1 MVLLLFTQGLT
12 EKSIFFQLMVEYTYG
27 NLPKPLFS
35 HATTTEIAEAS
46 PKRKQRGLEA
56 TEHIFLF
63 IVREIIVSISLKI
76 YFALFTCVLRYSC
89 S

>member
-1 MVLLLFTQGLT
+1 MA
-12 EKSIFFQLMVEYTYG
+12 EYTYG

-35 HATTTEIAEAS
+35 HATTTGIVEAS

-63 IVREIIVSISLKI
+63 IVREVIVSISLKI
-76 YFALFTCVLRYSC
+76 AFALFTRVFRYPCIWLPHRELRLATRSEDPG
-89 S
+89 